1 MVQTPEPLLRYVPST
16 FLGAVQGIAALEV
29 RIAEMRSW
37 PGDFTP
43 EIAAADAFL
52 RAIRDTFGIPAM
64 TEAEIDAAHE
74 HAVAAFDRVR
84 TLDELEADGG
94 HITPAPLR
102 AVFGLPDVPLALD
115 TYWNH
120 SS

>member
-52 RAIRDTFGIPAM
+52 RAIRDTFGVPAL

-74 HAVAAFDRVR
+74 AAVAA
-84 TLDELEADGG
+84 LDALIDHADLTG
-94 HITPAPLR
+94 AW
-102 AVFGLPDVPLALD
+102 ANPDVPLALD
-115 TYWNH
+115 TYWNRGA
-120 SS
+120 